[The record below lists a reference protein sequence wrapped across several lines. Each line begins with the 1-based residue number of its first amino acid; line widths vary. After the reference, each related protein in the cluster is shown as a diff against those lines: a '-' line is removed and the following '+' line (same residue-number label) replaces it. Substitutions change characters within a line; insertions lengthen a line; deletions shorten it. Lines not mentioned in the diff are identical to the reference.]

1 MLGMNDLS
9 KSNLEK
15 LKLLPSSNTDTNTN
29 THDSPTDNTN
39 TNNNNNNNDNNKQSN
54 SGDKQRQK
62 DDNIRLSSLYNKGV
76 VVVDAFEGYA
86 YDNNIRVGDRILAID
101 GKDTTHMSVD
111 EVRNLLRGEPGT
123 DISITLERDQ
133 YTPTTTSYLTSTTSS
148 PTSTFTSPTTSSS
161 SSSSGSGTPGK
172 VIKTVNVQRQQ
183 VKMSDVRLATY
194 LGPVK
199 DGIGY
204 ISLAGFNADA
214 SRDFAS
220 AFLMLRYSAPFGLNG
235 LILDLRGNPGG
246 LLDAAVDIAS
256 YLVPADSN
264 IVSAKAKND
273 PEVIFKST
281 LEPIRPAGM
290 KLAVLVNGGSAS
302 ASEIVSGAIQDL
314 DAGVILGMYCGI
326 ALYIYNIHILR
337 STYILRSM
345 CYIFVCMCGIVRS
358 TYVWT
363 YRYDM
368 IYIHVYMYASYI
380 YYCEYI

>member
-1 MLGMNDLS
+1 MCIPGMNDLS

-15 LKLLPSSNTDTNTN
+15 LKLLPSTDTDTNTD
-29 THDSPTDNTN
+29 TQQSPTENTN
-39 TNNNNNNNDNNKQSN
+39 INNNNIDNNNNKPSN
-54 SGDKQRQK
+54 SDKQKK

-133 YTPTTTSYLTSTTSS
+133 YTPTTTPYLTSTTT
-148 PTSTFTSPTTSSS
+148 TSTSTTSSS
-161 SSSSGSGTPGK
+161 TGTPGK

-273 PEVIFKST
+273 PEVVFKST

-314 DAGVILGMYCGI
+314 DAGVILGMG
-326 ALYIYNIHILR
+326 YIVYL
-337 STYILRSM
+337 
-345 CYIFVCMCGIVRS
+345 
-358 TYVWT
+358 
-363 YRYDM
+363 
-368 IYIHVYMYASYI
+368 IHVIYMSA
-380 YYCEYI
+380 CVL

>member
-1 MLGMNDLS
+1 MNDLS

-15 LKLLPSSNTDTNTN
+15 LKLLPSPNTN
-29 THDSPTDNTN
+29 TGTNIQESPTDNTN
-39 TNNNNNNNDNNKQSN
+39 SKQNNGGEQKQ
-54 SGDKQRQK
+54 QK
-62 DDNIRLSSLYNKGV
+62 DDNIRLSSLFNKGV

-133 YTPTTTSYLTSTTSS
+133 YTPTTTPYLTSSTATPTT
-148 PTSTFTSPTTSSS
+148 PTTSSGS
-161 SSSSGSGTPGK
+161 SGTPGK
-172 VIKTVNVQRQQ
+172 VVKTVNVQRQQ

-326 ALYIYNIHILR
+326 
-337 STYILRSM
+337 
-345 CYIFVCMCGIVRS
+345 V
-358 TYVWT
+358 
-363 YRYDM
+363 
-368 IYIHVYMYASYI
+368 
-380 YYCEYI
+380 